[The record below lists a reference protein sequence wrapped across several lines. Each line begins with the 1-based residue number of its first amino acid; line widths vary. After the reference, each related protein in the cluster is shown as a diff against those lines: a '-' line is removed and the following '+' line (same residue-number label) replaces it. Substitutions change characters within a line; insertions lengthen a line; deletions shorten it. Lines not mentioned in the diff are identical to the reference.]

1 MTRIDPIRALALVV
15 MLAWCAFVWI
25 WLATMFWPTVQSA
38 IDAAGLLTGCEGAP
52 AAECVAYAETRP

>member
-1 MTRIDPIRALALVV
+1 MERIDPIRAV
-15 MLAWCAFVWI
+15 MLGLMTLYCIAF
-25 WLATMFWPTVQSA
+25 WLWVAALLWPTVQSA